1 MEGRG
6 VSEAASAGTGDSIG
20 SMFSLLLAVRLPG
33 VSLRSDAM
41 TVGRAVGSGEAGA
54 SRAVGGAVSVAADAV
69 SICRDRGF
77 SLETTTSSG
86 TRLKSVGGSSSRLAV
101 RLLVERE
108 KEDLASSPV
117 SVEPPALASAGHTFY
132 RIRISSN
139 LDINRA
145 FLFSFLIAL
154 LRHVLFALPTFLA
167 GLSASR

>member
-1 MEGRG
+1 
-6 VSEAASAGTGDSIG
+6 
-20 SMFSLLLAVRLPG
+20 MFSLLLAVRLPG
-33 VSLRSDAM
+33 VSLRSDVM
-41 TVGRAVGSGEAGA
+41 TLGRAVGSGEAGA
-54 SRAVGGAVSVAADAV
+54 SRAVGGAVSVVAGAV

-86 TRLKSVGGSSSRLAV
+86 TRLTSVGGSSSRLAV

-108 KEDLASSPV
+108 ASSPV

-132 RIRISSN
+132 RIRVSSN
-139 LDINRA
+139 LVINRA

>member
-1 MEGRG
+1 
-6 VSEAASAGTGDSIG
+6 
-20 SMFSLLLAVRLPG
+20 MFSLLLAVRLPG
-33 VSLRSDAM
+33 VSLRSDVM
-41 TVGRAVGSGEAGA
+41 TLGRAVGSGEAGA
-54 SRAVGGAVSVAADAV
+54 SRAVGGAVSVAAGAV

-86 TRLKSVGGSSSRLAV
+86 TRLTSVGGSSSRLAV

-108 KEDLASSPV
+108 ASSPV

-132 RIRISSN
+132 RIRVSSN
-139 LDINRA
+139 LVINRA